1 MLLGSHAIHE
11 KSIGMAAVLLGKSF
25 WTRAVEDS
33 LEAGKV
39 ELSLSMFR
47 VASAANVGAHPRTLV
62 DLKQVFLHES
72 DVDKYWFLK

>member
-1 MLLGSHAIHE
+1 MLSGSHAIHE
-11 KSIGMAAVLLGKSF
+11 KSIGMVAVLLGKSF

-47 VASAANVGAHPRTLV
+47 VASAAKCGQRRRTSKNVGGSQTGFFA
-62 DLKQVFLHES
+62 
-72 DVDKYWFLK
+72 